1 MSSKYLYGIDL
12 GTTNSCIAYLNG
24 EGKPEVIPNKE
35 NSRTTPSVVSLI
47 NGIENP
53 VVGEVAKDNAVFDAE
68 YTIAY
73 VKNKIGRKDEDGNE
87 LMCIYGPDAESE
99 ISPVKVSSMIL
110 SKLVQDASE
119 HMGEPV
125 ENVVITVPAYFPT
138 ALRVATK
145 KAGEDIGLN
154 VLDIIEEPTAAAIC
168 YGCSKDVDGK
178 RFLVYDLGGG
188 TFDITVMEVKEGRF
202 EVVCSEGDHDL
213 GGGRWD
219 KSLYDYLLDKYREE
233 TGDEEELSLDSEQD
247 LISKSEKY
255 KKQLSELEVVKVP
268 IRTENDRAK
277 IEVTRDKFD
286 EITSVLLEETIN
298 LTKKAIAVSQGFAM
312 GDAGEKD
319 ISTILEEF
327 SDKYDASKIDTILL
341 VGGSTKMP
349 QIKERVEKEFGVQTV
364 SFDPDEA
371 VAKGASIMAKIRQ
384 IPIPE
389 PGVETGNGVKKP
401 PVDIG
406 TGSKLPPVLENSNV
420 KDIIVRKNHKSYG
433 IVVSYHDKPELE
445 PDGYEVISNLIM
457 RDSKLPLINRN
468 TYSVSEGAAIHHN
481 IALRL
486 CEHDSRDEKILYDR
500 KYEIFAQ
507 EVGIPEEAEEGTPI
521 TVEMELLESGIFN
534 VYLEILGKR
543 IELEALYGTDKICN
557 E

>member
-1 MSSKYLYGIDL
+1 MSSKYVYGIDL
-12 GTTNSCIAYLNG
+12 GTTYSCIAYLNG
-24 EGKPEVIPNKE
+24 EGKPEVILNKE
-35 NSRTTPSVVSLI
+35 NSRTTPSVVSLV
-47 NGIENP
+47 NGIDNP
-53 VVGEVAKDNAVFDAE
+53 VVGDHAKDNAVFDAE
-68 YTIAY
+68 YTITY
-73 VKNKIGRKDEDGNE
+73 VKNKIGRKDEEGNE

-110 SKLVQDASE
+110 SKLVQDAGE

-145 KAGEDIGLN
+145 KAGEDMGLN

-168 YGCSKDVDGK
+168 YGCSKDADGK

-188 TFDITVMEVKEGRF
+188 TFDITVMEVRDGRF
-202 EVVCSEGDHDL
+202 EVICSEGDHDL

-219 KSLYDYLLDKYREE
+219 KSLYDYLLSRYREE
-233 TGDEEELSLDSEQD
+233 TGDEEELDLESEQD

-268 IRTENDRAK
+268 IRTENDKAK

-286 EITSVLLEETIN
+286 EITSVLLDETIN

-312 GDAGEKD
+312 GNDGEKD

-341 VGGSTKMP
+341 VGGSTYMP
-349 QIKERVEKEFGVQTV
+349 QVRERVEKEFGVETV
-364 SFDPDEA
+364 SFEPDEA
-371 VAKGASIMAKIRQ
+371 VAKGAAIMAKIAV
-384 IPIPE
+384 PVPDPE
-389 PGVETGNGVKKP
+389 LGKDKETP
-401 PVDIG
+401 EHLEIG
-406 TGSKLPPVLENSNV
+406 RGSVLPPTLGRGSV
-420 KDIIVRKNHKSYG
+420 KDIIVRKTHKSYG
-433 IVVSYHDKPELE
+433 VLAISHDKPEFE
-445 PDGYEVISNLIM
+445 PDGYEIISTLIM
-457 RDSKLPLINRN
+457 RDSRLPLTNSK
-468 TYSVSEGAAIHHN
+468 TYLVSKDCAAAHN
-481 IALRL
+481 INLAL
-486 CEHDSRDEKILYDR
+486 CEHDSRDESILYDR
-500 KYEIFAQ
+500 KYELFAKD
-507 EVGIPEEAEEGTPI
+507 VPIPEEAVEDTPI
-521 TVEMELLESGIFN
+521 TVEMELQESGIFN

-543 IELEALYGTDKICN
+543 IELKELYETDKIDN